1 MLRDVP
7 LLHHRMIEGQML
19 VWIQMTLLL
28 LVECLQ
34 RTVFCAQNS
43 QMEDFVSFKFI
54 YAVFC
59 VIASS

>member
-7 LLHHRMIEGQML
+7 LLHHRMIEGQMP

-28 LVECLQ
+28 LVENPQ
-34 RTVFCAQNS
+34 KTVFWARNS
-43 QMEDFVSFKFI
+43 QMEGFVSFKFI
-54 YAVFC
+54 YAMSC

>member
-7 LLHHRMIEGQML
+7 LLHHRMIEGQMP

-28 LVECLQ
+28 LVEYLQ
-34 RTVFCAQNS
+34 RTVFWARNS
-43 QMEDFVSFKFI
+43 QMEGFASFKFI
-54 YAVFC
+54 YTVSG